1 MKAKITKGKNFKNII
16 NYVFS
21 PGEKNNL
28 DRADWIGGTLGSN
41 SPQEMIKDFDTVQR
55 LRPHIEKPSWHC
67 SLTLPEGEYLSDG
80 EWEDIVEDFMEKM
93 EFSKLTPYTI
103 VRHNDTEFDHVHV
116 IASRVPM
123 TGPVWTGRN
132 DVYKAIAATQE
143 LEKEYN
149 LTQTP
154 GYKKRESARETYRE
168 RKKAERTGITP
179 PRIQLQ
185 ELIDEAVA
193 DKPTAPQLAQRLEDK
208 GVIVRANVASTG
220 RMNGFSFELDG
231 LAFKGSS
238 LGKAYSW
245 SGLQKRGITYNV
257 ETDAV
262 ELERYKLPVTERPP
276 RTDEIL
282 PETFSST
289 QTVQTSP
296 LIGNEP
302 NIATAD
308 TEETSPQTEKMLS
321 ALEGYYQS
329 QIAKNDETVESRAKE
344 DFGNFSQPETA
355 PTTYDLTDTDTTEL
369 SSVKEALET
378 TLEEMEKITE
388 ALSATIDRGN
398 SDNYTQGKSPARAEE
413 FSSLTAP
420 PIEDTAQ
427 KEETEVAQPPG
438 EPNLLSQALSTE
450 ASPEITQPPKYIEK
464 PDQEQSRERQRQID
478 AKLQKHP
485 YMSLSEAEQWVEY
498 DRMWSAN
505 SSKRQAAQEQ
515 ERQRIRERA
524 EALWAKVEAERE
536 EEKKRARRE
545 AAQSVDHSDEKP
557 EIETNTEPEQPYQEQ
572 SESTSEITESET
584 TQPPITASALSK
596 TLPQEPDQQ
605 QQWVENLC
613 YDLADLLNYE
623 QTPEVKGK
631 RRTVTWNREQKRLT
645 LQENKTQK
653 IVLDAEWDEKEA
665 RWKDNGSTLSHA
677 EGDEISRTL
686 DKWRADRDREQQRE
700 RQQRSASK
708 GLER

>member
-21 PGEKNNL
+21 PGEKNKK

-41 SPQEMIKDFDTVQR
+41 SPQEIIKDFDTVQR

-67 SLTLPEGEYLSDG
+67 SLTLPEGEYLSDAD
-80 EWEDIVEDFMEKM
+80 WSDVVEDFMEKM

-132 DVYKAIAATQE
+132 DVYRAIAATQE

-168 RKKAERTGITP
+168 RKKAERTGVTP

-208 GVIVRANVASTG
+208 GVIVRANLASTG

-262 ELERYKLPVTERPP
+262 ELERYRLPVEERPP
-276 RTDEIL
+276 RTDETL

-289 QTVQTSP
+289 QTVQPSP
-296 LIGNEP
+296 LTGNEP

-308 TEETSPQTEKMLS
+308 TEETSPQTEKMLK

-329 QIAKNDETVESRAKE
+329 QINKNDETVESRAKE
-344 DFGNFSQPETA
+344 DLGNFSQPETA
-355 PTTYDLTDTDTTEL
+355 QKAYDLTDTDTTEL

-378 TLEEMEKITE
+378 TLEEMEKIIE
-388 ALSATIDRGN
+388 SMRVTIDRGN
-398 SDNYTQGKSPARAEE
+398 SDNYTQGESPARAEE

-420 PIEDTAQ
+420 LIEDTA
-427 KEETEVAQPPG
+427 KLEE
-438 EPNLLSQALSTE
+438 TE
-450 ASPEITQPPKYIEK
+450 ASPEMTTPEVTQPPVEPNVYSKALATETS
-464 PDQEQSRERQRQID
+464 PEATQPPTEPT
-478 AKLQKHP
+478 A
-485 YMSLSEAEQWVEY
+485 LSEALKG
-498 DRMWSAN
+498 RN
-505 SSKRQAAQEQ
+505 
-515 ERQRIRERA
+515 
-524 EALWAKVEAERE
+524 
-536 EEKKRARRE
+536 
-545 AAQSVDHSDEKP
+545 
-557 EIETNTEPEQPYQEQ
+557 
-572 SESTSEITESET
+572 
-584 TQPPITASALSK
+584 
-596 TLPQEPDQQ
+596 QQ
-605 QQWVENLC
+605 QQWVESLVP
-613 YDLADLLNYE
+613 DLAQLLIDARTPQLEGKHRTLTWDKE
-623 QTPEVKGK
+623 Q
-631 RRTVTWNREQKRLT
+631 QRLT
-645 LQENKTQK
+645 LRENETQE
-653 IVLDAEWDEKEA
+653 IVLDAKWKER
-665 RWKDNGSTLSHA
+665 RWQDNGSSLTA
-677 EGDEISRTL
+677 AFFEQIKQAL
-686 DKWRADRDREQQRE
+686 DIHNSERE
-700 RQQRSASK
+700 RELQKQRSL
-708 GLER
+708 GGFELE

>member
-1 MKAKITKGKNFKNII
+1 MKAKITKGKNFKTII

-21 PGEKNNL
+21 PGEKNKK

-67 SLTLPEGEYLSDG
+67 SLTLPEGEYLSDAD
-80 EWEDIVEDFMEKM
+80 WSDVVEDFMEKM

-168 RKKAERTGITP
+168 RKKAERTGVTP

-185 ELIDEAVA
+185 ELIDEVVA

-220 RMNGFSFELDG
+220 KMNGFSFELDG

-262 ELERYKLPVTERPP
+262 ELERYRLPVTERSP

-289 QTVQTSP
+289 LTVETSLELEADTDSTSP
-296 LIGNEP
+296 EP
-302 NIATAD
+302 GA
-308 TEETSPQTEKMLS
+308 EKMLR

-329 QIAKNDETVESRAKE
+329 EINKNKEAIETSPKQ
-344 DFGNFSQPETA
+344 DFAENSPTGTA
-355 PTTYDLTDTDTTEL
+355 PTASDVDTD
-369 SSVKEALET
+369 SVEAAKLEAAINAVS
-378 TLEEMEKITE
+378 EIFNQSVE
-388 ALSATIDRGN
+388 
-398 SDNYTQGKSPARAEE
+398 QGKSRALSE
-413 FSSLTAP
+413 FLSSESSLK
-420 PIEDTAQ
+420 IEDTAQ
-427 KEETEVAQPPG
+427 Q
-438 EPNLLSQALSTE
+438 NSTE
-450 ASPEITQPPKYIEK
+450 AAPEATQPPVEL
-464 PDQEQSRERQRQID
+464 S
-478 AKLQKHP
+478 A
-485 YMSLSEAEQWVEY
+485 LSEA
-498 DRMWSAN
+498 S
-505 SSKRQAAQEQ
+505 
-515 ERQRIRERA
+515 
-524 EALWAKVEAERE
+524 
-536 EEKKRARRE
+536 
-545 AAQSVDHSDEKP
+545 
-557 EIETNTEPEQPYQEQ
+557 
-572 SESTSEITESET
+572 
-584 TQPPITASALSK
+584 
-596 TLPQEPDQQ
+596 PQEPGQQ

-613 YDLADLLNYE
+613 YDLADLLNHE
-623 QTPEVKGK
+623 KTPEIKGK

-645 LQENKTQK
+645 LRENKTQK

-677 EGDEISRTL
+677 EGDEISHTL
-686 DKWRADRDREQQRE
+686 DKWRADRDREQERE
-700 RQQRSASK
+700 RQPHSASK